1 MKASRACLRPQ
12 KPKKFRSWRENA
24 QKAHMHAPFLCI
36 SALPLKK
43 RQTRTLPPYFHSFS
57 NRANIPLKFV
67 NLHYLFL
74 TFWGHNSRGQ
84 FGFWKIRVGISRTVE
99 SFLQVWTTPPES
111 FGSGAKNQPPR
122 KRGNGPMSQLKRWC
136 KSMTAKLRA
145 YKCMIHGGLVKL
157 CYAKH
162 ALPIKRR
169 YGERLRIQNTALPA
183 ALISGTEDDDEDL
196 DT

>member
-1 MKASRACLRPQ
+1 
-12 KPKKFRSWRENA
+12 
-24 QKAHMHAPFLCI
+24 
-36 SALPLKK
+36 
-43 RQTRTLPPYFHSFS
+43 
-57 NRANIPLKFV
+57 
-67 NLHYLFL
+67 
-74 TFWGHNSRGQ
+74 
-84 FGFWKIRVGISRTVE
+84 
-99 SFLQVWTTPPES
+99 
-111 FGSGAKNQPPR
+111 
-122 KRGNGPMSQLKRWC
+122 
-136 KSMTAKLRA
+136 MTAKLRA